1 MNDQVFTLIP
11 LANTSSHTQE
21 ESTARKNTLVIALEA
36 NQTID
41 IQIQFKPEKIGIYHN
56 LILIRNNFTIMD
68 AYLVKGKGGSAQ
80 LKVENMLP
88 MKSSLFLNEIS
99 NRDLKHVTADYSPLE
114 FQMSENDLTL
124 CGDETQYRGLSLKKL
139 ITNTFS
145 LFSSKKE
152 PIKKTQF
159 LGKTKRGSTLVVTSE
174 FLNAT
179 IEPNSYG
186 MIIGDYLTAYEIE
199 EGIILRELFELKNIG
214 DAKLIVYTVLFDG
227 EPCSSHGFNA
237 AYCKQF
243 SINYNRQNI
252 AYLDIRYQPD
262 FTMSFIRKVLTLV
275 TNIGSFS
282 TILII

>member
-1 MNDQVFTLIP
+1 M
-11 LANTSSHTQE
+11 
-21 ESTARKNTLVIALEA
+21 
-36 NQTID
+36 
-41 IQIQFKPEKIGIYHN
+41 
-56 LILIRNNFTIMD
+56 
-68 AYLVKGKGGSAQ
+68 
-80 LKVENMLP
+80 
-88 MKSSLFLNEIS
+88 
-99 NRDLKHVTADYSPLE
+99 
-114 FQMSENDLTL
+114 
-124 CGDETQYRGLSLKKL
+124 
-139 ITNTFS
+139 
-145 LFSSKKE
+145 
-152 PIKKTQF
+152 
-159 LGKTKRGSTLVVTSE
+159 GKTKRGSTLVVTSE